1 MGLPHPPADP
11 RYASTYCG
19 LKRLSASLPGGDYVP
34 CSSQTRRFGVHVA
47 KSPAELVQA
56 LLANVDTRGD
66 YCGAK
71 GPRGKVVAPNE
82 ARCASTRQLRKWGVL
97 PTRGGYGVADD
108 LAYGSN
114 VMAGGNVDAALIPDM
129 ITRNHATLIHRALPV
144 LRQPFHMAFKNYHAR
159 IRHNARMPVSHVLD
173 ANGALQPTQQGA
185 DAQPKSEGELI
196 MSFAYVRR
204 YVQGALTNIPIG
216 WCFGRLARPGE
227 QDIIPGTGERSG
239 NAARGQAPFRAI
251 LFSLF
256 VFPSYRGDP
265 SRVADPAYAN
275 AAAANDDGTRRR
287 KHAYLLLLEFEA
299 AAGRFYDQHRGGN
312 LPPFADLVQDD
323 DGEAR
328 TRTRTGGPQKVLT
341 IETFDAECMQGGKPA
356 YEAARYTIVGVDR
369 KQNAIKTFT
378 RRS

>member
-19 LKRLSASLPGGDYVP
+19 LKKLSASLPGGDYVP

-144 LRQPFHMAFKNYHAR
+144 LRQPFHNTPRDRRQRWPPTKRARGYPKQEDEEPLERPVPTCPTPRDDEARRGHRQSVGPHA
-159 IRHNARMPVSHVLD
+159 HGLETQLPCV
-173 ANGALQPTQQGA
+173 GQPTL
-185 DAQPKSEGELI
+185 PRN
-196 MSFAYVRR
+196 VPRR
-204 YVQGALTNIPIG
+204 LLVTHPP
-216 WCFGRLARPGE
+216 GREPR
-227 QDIIPGTGERSG
+227 
-239 NAARGQAPFRAI
+239 
-251 LFSLF
+251 
-256 VFPSYRGDP
+256 
-265 SRVADPAYAN
+265 
-275 AAAANDDGTRRR
+275 
-287 KHAYLLLLEFEA
+287 
-299 AAGRFYDQHRGGN
+299 
-312 LPPFADLVQDD
+312 
-323 DGEAR
+323 
-328 TRTRTGGPQKVLT
+328 
-341 IETFDAECMQGGKPA
+341 
-356 YEAARYTIVGVDR
+356 
-369 KQNAIKTFT
+369 
-378 RRS
+378 